1 MPGMEGPDRCR
12 RARPLL
18 GTLVEV
24 EARGRAAAR
33 AVEAGF
39 AAIARVQ
46 QLMSRFDPASDIS
59 RLNAAPVGQPVQVD
73 IATAS
78 VLALGAE
85 LQSAS
90 GGQFSCTL
98 GAGPATGMLPAW
110 TIAGSLLCKHA
121 PVRFDLGGIAKG
133 YAVDCAIEAM
143 LASMGGDG
151 AELALVNAG
160 GDMRHAGIE
169 PVQVALR
176 EPGEPARIARVLAL
190 ANAALASSA
199 VGGLAPEAGAA
210 PRITRG
216 QGAPGMRPERGLPP
230 DAGATVLA
238 PTCLHADALTKVVL
252 LCGDPEHPLLARHHA
267 CTLLYRD
274 GTLAPARA

>member
-1 MPGMEGPDRCR
+1 MPGMERPDSCR

-18 GTLVEV
+18 GTLVEI
-24 EARGRAAAR
+24 EARGRAAAH

-39 AAIARVQ
+39 AAVARVQ
-46 QLMSRFDPASDIS
+46 RLMSRFDPASDIS
-59 RLNAAPVGQPVQVD
+59 RLNAAPVGQPVRVD

-85 LQSAS
+85 LASAS
-90 GGQFSCTL
+90 GGQFSCAP
-98 GAGPATGMLPAW
+98 GASTATEALPAW
-110 TIAGSLLCKHA
+110 TMADSFIYKHA
-121 PVRFDLGGIAKG
+121 PVCFDLGGIAKG
-133 YAVDCAIEAM
+133 YAVDCAIETM
-143 LASMGGDG
+143 LALMGEDG

-160 GDMRHAGIE
+160 GDMRHAGIT
-169 PVQVALR
+169 PVRVALR
-176 EPGEPARIARVLAL
+176 EPGEPARIARVLPL

-210 PRITRG
+210 PRITRVPD
-216 QGAPGMRPERGLPP
+216 APGTGQERGLPP

-238 PTCLHADALTKVVL
+238 PTCMHADALTKVVL

>member
-1 MPGMEGPDRCR
+1 MSGIDTPGRCR

-18 GTLVEV
+18 GTLVEI

-39 AAIARVQ
+39 AAVARVQ

-59 RLNAAPVGQPVQVD
+59 RLNAAPLGQPVQLD

-98 GAGPATGMLPAW
+98 GASPATGAMPAW
-110 TIAGSLLCKHA
+110 TMAGNSLCKHA

-143 LASMGGDG
+143 LALMGGEG

-176 EPGEPARIARVLAL
+176 EPGAPARIARVLTL

-210 PRITRG
+210 PRITSGPGIPGTG
-216 QGAPGMRPERGLPP
+216 QGRGLPP

-238 PTCLHADALTKVVL
+238 PTCMHADALTKVVL
-252 LCGDPEHPLLARHHA
+252 LCGDPEHPLLACYHA
-267 CTLLYRD
+267 CTLLYRN

>member
-1 MPGMEGPDRCR
+1 MPWMERPDRCR

-18 GTLVEV
+18 GTLVEI

-39 AAIARVQ
+39 AAVARVQ

-59 RLNAAPVGQPVQVD
+59 RLNAAPVGQPEQVD

-90 GGQFSCTL
+90 GGQFSCTP
-98 GAGPATGMLPAW
+98 GASPATDTLPTW
-110 TIAGSLLCKHA
+110 TMAGGFISKHA

-143 LASMGGDG
+143 LAIMGDAG
-151 AELALVNAG
+151 ELALVNAG

-176 EPGEPARIARVLAL
+176 EPGEPARIARVLTL

-210 PRITRG
+210 PRITCG
-216 QGAPGMRPERGLPP
+216 PGTPGTGPGRGLPP

-238 PTCLHADALTKVVL
+238 PTCMHADALTKVVL
-252 LCGDPEHPLLARHHA
+252 LCGDPEHPLLARYHA